1 MIETNNFSTRIA
13 MLQLLLRW
21 PVADCRG
28 NNFLGKWLRQ
38 TIHNI
43 NAPIT
48 ANNSSTV
55 HHRQWEHVSVNISCE
70 HYNTIIRQF
79 IIQRNTKNFNSLSIW
94 NGMRPISLRYYLFL
108 EGLLLDLYHE
118 TDQNFWVMGFWCH
131 RVQKNVE
138 FSLSL
143 SRRLYFLPGTRLLAT
158 ENFMSHESLSSSST
172 QAMPISI
179 YQVLKL
185 SLNSVI
191 VQTCTGI

>member
-13 MLQLLLRW
+13 MLQLLRW

-70 HYNTIIRQF
+70 HYNTIISQF
-79 IIQRNTKNFNSLSIW
+79 IIQRNAKNFNSLSIW
-94 NGMRPISLRYYLFL
+94 NGMQPISLRYYLFL
-108 EGLLLDLYHE
+108 EGLLLDLRYIE
-118 TDQNFWVMGFWCH
+118 TGQNFWVMGFWCH
-131 RVQKNVE
+131 RVQKYVD

-143 SRRLYFLPGTRLLAT
+143 SRRLLFTWYPSISNWKFY
-158 ENFMSHESLSSSST
+158 ESWKS
-172 QAMPISI
+172 
-179 YQVLKL
+179 
-185 SLNSVI
+185 
-191 VQTCTGI
+191 